1 MRNFLATAKRLVK
14 SDEGPTATEYAVM
27 LALIIIASVA
37 TISLLGTEVIG
48 IFDLVQTSIAG

>member
-27 LALIIIASVA
+27 LALIIIACVG

-48 IFDLVQTSIAG
+48 IFDFVQTSIAG

>member
-1 MRNFLATAKRLVK
+1 MWSFLATARRLVK

-37 TISLLGTEVIG
+37 TISLLGTQVIG
-48 IFDLVQTSIAG
+48 IFDTIQTALAG

>member
-27 LALIIIASVA
+27 LALIIIACVG

-48 IFDLVQTSIAG
+48 IFDAVQTSLAG

>member
-1 MRNFLATAKRLVK
+1 MRNFLATTMRLVK

-27 LALIIIASVA
+27 LALIIIACVG

-48 IFDLVQTSIAG
+48 IFDFVQTSIAG